1 MDNINRFFPVKL
13 PQLKRNMKI
22 KNCRMINSE
31 MKLIKHYDQTEKSV
45 NFIRPDTKLNNN
57 HYYKNII
64 PAEYLALGFFS
75 LLAVA
80 ANF

>member
-13 PQLKRNMKI
+13 PQLKRNT
-22 KNCRMINSE
+22 NLNRMTNSE
-31 MKLIKHYDQTEKSV
+31 IRVLKHYDQTEKL
-45 NFIRPDTKLNNN
+45 NFIRLNTKLNDH